1 MEKPAII
8 DLGYVGYLVSGPRDP
23 VEVWPDIRPQYPAD
37 GGEEEQQRTRTL
49 NLSTL
54 N

>member
-1 MEKPAII
+1 MEKPAIDI
-8 DLGYVGYLVSGPRDP
+8 DYAGYLVSGPRGP

-37 GGEEEQQRTRTL
+37 GSEEEQQTRTL
-49 NLSTL
+49 NLSNL